1 MGISES
7 GWLFSII
14 LAHPM
19 LLSRLRV
26 PGPPGPLSS
35 GMGFVSCLCG
45 SRGRDE
51 NAWATFFLLPL
62 SVAFSLLNT
71 SAQQRWDSLTV
82 WRFALALC
90 QPQGELLGR
99 RVNAP
104 SAAVVRGFVA
114 VLVQEG
120 LLKNSVLQFFS
131 CTEKEAGAQ
140 ESK

>member
-7 GWLFSII
+7 GWFFSII

-26 PGPPGPLSS
+26 PGPPGPLSP

-45 SRGRDE
+45 SRGQDE

-71 SAQQRWDSLTV
+71 SVQRWLGLIDGLEVRTGTLPASG
-82 WRFALALC
+82 RAA
-90 QPQGELLGR
+90 GEASECPFGCCCPGFCSSASAGR
-99 RVNAP
+99 TFKELSPPVLFLYREG
-104 SAAVVRGFVA
+104 SRGPG
-114 VLVQEG
+114 E
-120 LLKNSVLQFFS
+120 
-131 CTEKEAGAQ
+131 
-140 ESK
+140 